1 MDIKKKRQRET
12 EVVSLMIRLYCRK
25 HTDIDEKEMIDYA
38 SQRIAR
44 CPRMA
49 EKTFCSQCP
58 IHCYQKEKQEQ
69 IKKIMRYSGP
79 RMIFYHPILA
89 IKHVLKI

>member
-1 MDIKKKRQRET
+1 MNVEKKRQREI
-12 EVVSLMIRLYCRK
+12 EVVSLMIHLYCQK
-25 HTDIDEKEMIDYA
+25 YSDIDEQEMKDYA
-38 SQRIAR
+38 SLRINK

-58 IHCYQKEKQEQ
+58 IHCYQKEKQQ
-69 IKKIMRYSGP
+69 QMKKIMRYSGP

-89 IKHVLKI
+89 IRHALKI